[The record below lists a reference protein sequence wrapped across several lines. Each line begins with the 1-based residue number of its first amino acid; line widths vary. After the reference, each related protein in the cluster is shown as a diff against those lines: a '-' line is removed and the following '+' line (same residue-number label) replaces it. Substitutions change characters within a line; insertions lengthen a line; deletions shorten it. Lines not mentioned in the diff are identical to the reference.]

1 MDLSN
6 VEFMSDFIKS
16 VFCLSFNCSV
26 GSIFVICLKWC
37 VKLGKNNAFAL
48 RVTQTG
54 KFYLFYEIV
63 KQVKSCKKYINSGQY
78 ERFSNFDNDRG

>member
-1 MDLSN
+1 MLIMDLSN

-48 RVTQTG
+48 RVT
-54 KFYLFYEIV
+54 
-63 KQVKSCKKYINSGQY
+63 
-78 ERFSNFDNDRG
+78 